1 MPLDWSSYGNKPR
14 IIKDISAQLG
24 IGRSAKRIVS
34 ASTSAKG
41 ALNGV
46 VVFNLLMSFMQTL
59 SLNLLWGMIN
69 ALQMIVF
76 LPLYNITFPAS
87 VNQLFSVLIQIATFD
102 IIPYIDDIYDFLF
115 KFKFAG
121 AEVE

>member
-1 MPLDWSSYGNKPR
+1 
-14 IIKDISAQLG
+14 
-24 IGRSAKRIVS
+24 
-34 ASTSAKG
+34 
-41 ALNGV
+41 
-46 VVFNLLMSFMQTL
+46 
-59 SLNLLWGMIN
+59 MIN

-87 VNQLFSVLIQIATFD
+87 VNQLFSVLIQFATFD